1 MSHFKQPKIKRESNP
16 QLLALKLANKKSI
29 NLIET
34 EYKDYKEYMEEYLI
48 HILQI
53 KSIDLKDLN

>member
-1 MSHFKQPKIKRESNP
+1 MSHKKQPKIKRESNP

-48 HILQI
+48 HIL
-53 KSIDLKDLN
+53 